1 MALTTSR
8 RLGSS
13 GCFGLV
19 PSGRSLISI
28 MEPFRA
34 FFAEIPD

>member
-13 GCFGLV
+13 GFGPV
-19 PSGRSLISI
+19 PSGFSLISI
-28 MEPFRA
+28 VEPFRA
-34 FFAEIPD
+34 FFAGTPD